1 MEATVTMKRILASA
15 TLCVI
20 VTGAIAM
27 PSFLTVFKDTYK
39 ISSSSTLG
47 KAKCLICHTS
57 MAGKK
62 MNAYGADLKTALG
75 SKKKMTAEI
84 LAKVEGLDSA
94 KTGSTNLAKI
104 RADKL
109 PGK

>member
-1 MEATVTMKRILASA
+1 MKRILASA

-27 PSFLTVFKDTYK
+27 PTFLNVFKETYK
-39 ISSSSTLG
+39 ISSSSNLG
-47 KAKCLICHTS
+47 KAKCLICHVT

-62 MNAYGADLKTALG
+62 TNPYGSDLKTALG
-75 SKKKMTAEI
+75 GKKKMTAAV
-84 LAKVEGLDSA
+84 LAKVEGLDST
-94 KTGSTNLAKI
+94 KSGTKNIDKI

>member
-1 MEATVTMKRILASA
+1 MKRILTSM
-15 TLCVI
+15 TLCVV

-27 PSFLTVFKDTYK
+27 PAFLTVFKTKYDVK
-39 ISSSSTLG
+39 ADSNLG

-62 MNAYGADLKTALG
+62 MNPYGADVKKALG
-75 SKKKMTAEI
+75 DSKHLTAEV
-84 LAKVEGLDSA
+84 LAKVEGLDST
-94 KTGSTNLAKI
+94 KSGTKNIAKI
-104 RADKL
+104 KADKN